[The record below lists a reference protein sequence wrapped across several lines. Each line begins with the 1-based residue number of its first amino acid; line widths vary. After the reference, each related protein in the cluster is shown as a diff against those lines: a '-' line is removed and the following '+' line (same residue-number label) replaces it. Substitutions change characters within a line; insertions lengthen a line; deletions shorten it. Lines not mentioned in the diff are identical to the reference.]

1 MKATEAKQV
10 KKRSEDALQLKCS
23 PLAFVLTQIR
33 FPTFLHMDKHVADIQ
48 ESFRGKGLSRFS
60 TEQTQQLV
68 FGPEPMQSSY
78 TRWVFSDRAREHAV
92 VLANDFF
99 VFEVSRYNSFDH
111 YLDRMLDLFSVVREA
126 AELPFSEQIGIR
138 YIDLLRDTDNLSA
151 REMVCESLRGLN
163 TQSLGMEDSHY
174 QFVIQGKTPHGNLS
188 IRSFENSGKQF
199 MPPDLQTEHLN
210 FHDAPLEEEV
220 YRIVDF
226 DHIFRGEVD
235 FGDDGL
241 AEKLWGLHDHTDI
254 AFRQIVTTEA
264 IEHWKRGTA

>member
-1 MKATEAKQV
+1 M
-10 KKRSEDALQLKCS
+10 KKRSEDALQLKQS

-33 FPTFLHMDKHVADIQ
+33 FPKFLHMDKHVADIQ

-60 TEQTQQLV
+60 TQQTQQLV

-78 TRWVFSDRAREHAV
+78 TRWVFSDRAREQAV

-99 VFEVSRYNSFDH
+99 VFEVSRYDSFDD
-111 YLDRMLDLFSVVREA
+111 YMDRMLDLFSVVRDA

-138 YIDLLRDTDNLSA
+138 YIDLLRGSERLSP

-163 TQSLGMEDSHY
+163 AQSLGMEDSHY
-174 QFVIQGKTPHGNLS
+174 QFVIQGKTPHGNLT

-199 MPPDLQTEHLN
+199 MPPDLQTEHLH
-210 FHDAPLEEEV
+210 FQDTPREDEV
-220 YRIVDF
+220 YRVIDF
-226 DHIFRGEVD
+226 DHIFRGELD
-235 FGDDGL
+235 FTNEGL

-254 AFRQIVTTEA
+254 AFRQIVTPEA
-264 IEHWKRGTA
+264 IEHWKRDES